1 MQELDPEKGAKLQES
16 LGSFHFRLALN
27 QFRKQDSHQ
36 IGTLICKIIEK
47 HLALRMQHIGNVYF
61 DDRVHNAICKRMP
74 FLELYPYTQTALDLR
89 ECCRVLL
96 AREATAPL
104 RKPSLT
110 DKREEQAM
118 KPFREQNYYDI
129 LEISPDALPL
139 EIRRAYKK
147 AFALYQDDSIASYSF
162 FSEEERQKILARIEQ
177 AYLTLINP
185 ESRSAYD
192 NTLIASGLLEEERT
206 FRDNSREPITIYDL
220 QKTRRD
226 SPSPARRTDELK
238 VLAARDPLIRDLL
251 ARETLGGDDLERI
264 RTVLQVPLEEIA
276 EKTNIRV
283 ETLKAIEREV

>member
-1 MQELDPEKGAKLQES
+1 M
-16 LGSFHFRLALN
+16 
-27 QFRKQDSHQ
+27 
-36 IGTLICKIIEK
+36 
-47 HLALRMQHIGNVYF
+47 
-61 DDRVHNAICKRMP
+61 
-74 FLELYPYTQTALDLR
+74 
-89 ECCRVLL
+89 
-96 AREATAPL
+96 
-104 RKPSLT
+104 T

-162 FSEEERQKILARIEQ
+162 FSEEERQEILARIEQ

-192 NTLIASGLLEEERT
+192 STLIASGLLEEERT

-238 VLAARDPLIRDLL
+238 TLAARDPLIRDLL

-276 EKTNIRV
+276 EKTNVRI
-283 ETLKAIEREV
+283 ETLQAIETGSLDLLPPLVYLKGFLRSYCRCLELDEQLVLEAYLKRIGLH